1 MFLDTH
7 LGRKNNKCRRRPRGY
22 HLCNSRG
29 KPINFD
35 MLVVAVEDE
44 SRQKMK
50 FHHVEFGD
58 LSSRSE

>member
-7 LGRKNNKCRRRPRGY
+7 LERTAQNI
-22 HLCNSRG
+22 